1 MGLRLA
7 SAPAATARALDDRI
21 ASYVKCSDG
30 TKHPPPNTPVL
41 RRAAQRT
48 GRCNRLSA
56 DPRYRART
64 YRQTCA
70 PLLALAVDS
79 SVNGIAFPS
88 SAKIV
93 FPPPRMIGSIVSN
106 NSSTRSAASNDRT
119 IVALPY
125 T

>member
-1 MGLRLA
+1 MGR
-7 SAPAATARALDDRI
+7 PDPD
-21 ASYVKCSDG
+21 
-30 TKHPPPNTPVL
+30 
-41 RRAAQRT
+41 QRT
-48 GRCNRLSA
+48 QRYWSRLSGSRQFQTYPSFRTPQSSPRGQPA
-56 DPRYRART
+56 DKRERDYRART